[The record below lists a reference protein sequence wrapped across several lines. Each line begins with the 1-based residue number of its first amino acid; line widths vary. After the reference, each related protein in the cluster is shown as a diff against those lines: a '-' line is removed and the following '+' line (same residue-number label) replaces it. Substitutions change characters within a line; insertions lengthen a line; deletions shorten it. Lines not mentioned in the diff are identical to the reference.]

1 MTDPTEA
8 IDAAAFANLV
18 EMTGGEM
25 DFVDEL
31 VDTYLDDGAQLV
43 EQLRDAAG
51 RGDAAALVR
60 PVHSLKSSSVS
71 VGALRLGEQCR
82 TLEEAAR
89 NGSVPHREEWVA
101 AIASGFD
108 DARRELLAERER
120 RASGYSSADEIAK
133 LAKLLEEGTISAE
146 EFETL
151 KQRALA

>member
-31 VDTYLDDGAQLV
+31 VDTYLEDGAQMV

-51 RGDAAALVR
+51 RGDVAALIR

-71 VGALRLGEQCR
+71 IGALRLGEQCR

-89 NGSVPHREEWVA
+89 NGSVPHPAEWVA
-101 AIASGFD
+101 AIASGFERVRV
-108 DARRELLAERER
+108 ALLDERVR
-120 RASGYSSADEIAK
+120 RAQG
-133 LAKLLEEGTISAE
+133 
-146 EFETL
+146 
-151 KQRALA
+151 